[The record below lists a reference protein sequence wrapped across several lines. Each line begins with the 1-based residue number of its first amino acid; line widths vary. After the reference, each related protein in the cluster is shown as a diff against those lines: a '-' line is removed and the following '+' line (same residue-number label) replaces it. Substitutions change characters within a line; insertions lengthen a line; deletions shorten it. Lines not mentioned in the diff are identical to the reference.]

1 MSRRSRSS
9 GASSIAA
16 KLTDIF
22 AVEEEISREIS
33 GKLRLR
39 LSGEEKKRLVKR
51 YTENTEA
58 YHLYLKGRYY
68 TNKRTEEWIKKGIEY
83 FQQATDLDPNYALA
97 YAGLADAYAFLASST
112 GGMPPRRHL
121 PESEGRCARKL
132 LRLTM
137 RSPKLIPRSDSST

>member
-1 MSRRSRSS
+1 MSSRNRSS
-9 GASSIAA
+9 WGEQYRR

-22 AVEEEISREIS
+22 ELEEEISREIS

-68 TNKRTEEWIKKGIEY
+68 TNKRTE
-83 FQQATDLDPNYALA
+83 N
-97 YAGLADAYAFLASST
+97 GL
-112 GGMPPRRHL
+112 
-121 PESEGRCARKL
+121 RKA
-132 LRLTM
+132 
-137 RSPKLIPRSDSST
+137 